1 MGPRLGALEPRLVVP
16 VAAVAAAALRF
27 PGLLYPLGSD
37 EAGFTLAAREWDPEP
52 GSLYGTYWV
61 DRPPTLIALIRW
73 SDLVGGAYFIRV
85 LAALGCVVTV
95 LAAAATARAALR
107 YAGETD
113 NHYLARTGAW
123 VAVLAAALTSSAMID
138 SIMAKGE
145 ILGIP
150 FVMMSFWL
158 GLRALGRGRVDGT
171 ALVLA
176 AAAGL
181 AAVLAQGMKQNL
193 VSGLVFGAALLV
205 TTRLHHRITTPDLL
219 RLGGAALAGA
229 AVPVLAVCGWAVR
242 AGVGLDTLWYAVYGF
257 RFDALDVLAQ
267 GGGHHL
273 ERAGLLL
280 AIFCASGAAFV
291 LAGVAHHR
299 RRIRAFSPTLLTAA
313 VLVIGVDVITLL
325 LGGSFWRPYLFTL
338 VPGIVL
344 CAVLLLA
351 VRVEVARRAR
361 YLVLLA
367 AVVSIGATAAWT
379 VADLSGLAPS
389 PTTRTGVALRAAA
402 EPGDTVVVYGGRAE
416 IVLASGMHSPYQH
429 LWSLPMRTLDPRLA
443 ELRRLLAG
451 TRAPTWVVMWVSPGA
466 WDGTGAVLEPLLK
479 DRYRAHGRTCNGN
492 PVYLVQGAHR
502 AVPDPDCS

>member
-1 MGPRLGALEPRLVVP
+1 MGPRLDSLEPRLVIP
-16 VAAVAAAALRF
+16 VAAVAAAGLRF

-37 EAGFTLAAREWDPEP
+37 EAGFTLVARAWDPGP

-73 SDLVGGAYFIRV
+73 SDLVGGPYFIRV

-95 LAAAATARAALR
+95 LAAAGTARAALR
-107 YAGETD
+107 YAGET
-113 NHYLARTGAW
+113 NNRYLARTGAW
-123 VAVLAAALTSSAMID
+123 VAVLAAALTSTAMID
-138 SIMAKGE
+138 PIMAKGE

-205 TTRLHHRITTPDLL
+205 TTRLHHGITTPDLL

-229 AVPVLAVCGWAVR
+229 AVPVLAVCAWAVR

-257 RFDALDVLAQ
+257 RSDALEVLAQ
-267 GGGHHL
+267 GGGGHL
-273 ERAGLLL
+273 ERGLLL
-280 AIFCASGAAFV
+280 LASFCGSGAAFV
-291 LAGVAHHR
+291 LAGVALHR
-299 RRIRAFSPTLLTAA
+299 RRIRAFSPALLTAA
-313 VLVIGVDVITLL
+313 VLVIGVEMVALL
-325 LGGSFWRPYLFTL
+325 LGGSFWRPYLFTM
-338 VPGIVL
+338 VPGVVL

-351 VRVEVARRAR
+351 VRQVARRAR
-361 YLVLLA
+361 YLVVLA
-367 AVVSIGATAAWT
+367 AVVSIAATAAWT
-379 VADLSGLAPS
+379 AADLSGYAPS

-416 IVLASGMHSPYQH
+416 IVLASGMHSPYRH

-443 ELRRLLAG
+443 ELRRLLSG
-451 TRAPTWVVMWVSPGA
+451 TRAPTWVVMWVSMDA
-466 WDGTGAVLEPLLK
+466 WDGTGAVLEPLLEN
-479 DRYRAHGRTCNGN
+479 RYRAHGRTCNGHT
-492 PVYLVQGAHR
+492 VYLMQGVR
-502 AVPDPDCS
+502 RDVPDPDCS